1 MDGREHIMNIIV
13 PVLEYGVWFAAKYCK
28 ACNRSVVTATDM
40 EYGLK
45 FSAMHMFNE
54 SYGSVLDH
62 EDLCE
67 EEKELE
73 NIVERM
79 EAMDENDPE
88 RLRLQ
93 EIAESMEERL
103 NADCVVEDEFGHE
116 FTEYAGNDE
125 AYLDV
130 NKAVR
135 DWDSWEP
142 EDPLQVIMKHAVNS
156 KINN

>member
-1 MDGREHIMNIIV
+1 MNTIV

-28 ACNRSVVTATDM
+28 ACNRSVVTARDM

-45 FSAMHMFNE
+45 FSAMYMFNE
-54 SYGSVLDH
+54 SHGSVFAD
-62 EDLCE
+62 EDLNDD
-67 EEKELE
+67 EKELE
-73 NIVERM
+73 RLIEQINEL
-79 EAMDENDPE
+79 DQDDPE
-88 RLRLQ
+88 RERLQ
-93 EIAESMEERL
+93 ELADSLENRL
-103 NADCVVEDEFGHE
+103 NEDVVVEDEFGHE

-142 EDPLQVIMKHAVNS
+142 DDPLQLILKHAVNS
-156 KINN
+156 KVNN